1 MGKGGIVMQI
11 INIYDADTKKYVE
24 TQMLDD
30 DATAPTNATT
40 VMLPTN
46 RMIDDIHNYVFDGTQ
61 WVGGQELDTTTAE
74 HKIIMQQAMTIARIQ
89 QMLMQQSKDI
99 AELKGVNK

>member
-1 MGKGGIVMQI
+1 MQI
-11 INIYDADTKKYVE
+11 INIYDQDTKKYAE

-30 DATAPTNATT
+30 DVNAPANSTT

-46 RMIDDIHNYVFDGTQ
+46 RMIDDIHNYVFDSTQ

-89 QMLMQQSKDI
+89 QMLMQQNKDI
-99 AELKGVNK
+99 AKLKGANA

>member
-1 MGKGGIVMQI
+1 MQL

-30 DATAPTNATT
+30 DVTAPANSTT

-61 WVGGQELDTTTAE
+61 WIGGQELDTTTVE
-74 HKIIMQQAMTIARIQ
+74 HKIIMQQAMTIAQIQ
-89 QMLMQQSKDI
+89 QMLMEQSKDI
-99 AELKGVNK
+99 AKLKGANA